1 VYVEDKRVYRNMYLQ
16 VMRRVFDWLMVATPD
31 GIVVTKQS
39 VGKWAPMFSSTL
51 QRPALPVT
59 SINL

>member
-1 VYVEDKRVYRNMYLQ
+1 MYLQ

-39 VGKWAPMFSSTL
+39 VRKEVPMFSSTL